1 MPYCGLMR
9 REPPGAPFAP
19 YGLKEGSRVVC
30 RPLQLPVGST
40 LAGRWAAFNIV
51 GAIGVIVQVAAFAC
65 LVRVC
70 HWHYLSATA
79 AAVEAAVVHNF
90 VWHQCWTWSHR
101 PARSPRVVAA
111 RFLQFQLLNGGISLA
126 GNLALM
132 RLLTGAL
139 GVDPIPANIAAI
151 CLCASL
157 NFAASELIV
166 FRAALPVLLAVVVA
180 SAPAALNAQSQ
191 AALAGWD
198 EYQACVD
205 ARYRSATPGGTF
217 FIHDREGHAGW
228 RDAVRDGS
236 VAVTPI
242 DTPAIADGKLHHWVG
257 AVFLPGTTVGALVA
271 RLEAAA
277 GHESE
282 SYSDVIA
289 SKLLAHD
296 GDRLRVFL
304 KLRRSRSSPSPTT
317 ASTRSIPPHRRGPRI
332 RAQCRNPDRGAG
344 GPGNAA
350 RTRKG
355 GKGRQRIPVAP
366 QRLLA
371 IRGVEWRRAR
381 GMRVGEPESSRA
393 AAAPSDREP
402 DRRSHRA

>member
-1 MPYCGLMR
+1 M
-9 REPPGAPFAP
+9 
-19 YGLKEGSRVVC
+19 VC
-30 RPLQLPVGST
+30 RSLKLPVGSR

-51 GAIGVIVQVAAFAC
+51 GAVGVIVQVAAFAY

-139 GVDPIPANIAAI
+139 GVDPVPANIAAI

-304 KLRRSRSSPSPTT
+304 KLRRSALVTVTYNSEHTVEYRRIDAAHASARSVATRIAELADPGTPREREKAAKEDNGFLWRLNAYWRYEAWNGGVLVECESVSLSRPVPLLLRPIASPIVDRIARESLEGTL
-317 ASTRSIPPHRRGPRI
+317 RSL
-332 RAQCRNPDRGAG
+332 
-344 GPGNAA
+344 
-350 RTRKG
+350 
-355 GKGRQRIPVAP
+355 
-366 QRLLA
+366 RLM
-371 IRGVEWRRAR
+371 V
-381 GMRVGEPESSRA
+381 
-393 AAAPSDREP
+393 
-402 DRRSHRA
+402 SH